1 MISVAIGR
9 SMLKSYESIADREV
23 RIERANRV
31 EKPVAKP
38 VMSRIRELL
47 SGSK

>member
-23 RIERANRV
+23 RLERLKPSKTQESAGLFGRV
-31 EKPVAKP
+31 RQLV
-38 VMSRIRELL
+38 SR
-47 SGSK
+47 SK